1 VLIGFQEANGNSFD
15 SPRFTYRMAKDKK
28 GTTRD
33 IIHVGEGVGAAD
45 GAAWGDY
52 SGSMIDGDNLMDL
65 WTIQSC
71 ANEKG
76 KASSVIVK
84 VPFKK

>member
-1 VLIGFQEANGNSFD
+1 
-15 SPRFTYRMAKDKK
+15 M
-28 GTTRD
+28 
-33 IIHVGEGVGAAD
+33 GATD

-52 SGSMIDGDNLMDL
+52 SGSMIDGDNLVDL
-65 WTIQSC
+65 WTVQSR

-76 KASSVIVK
+76 KAESVIVK